1 MPGGVLDA
9 RAGQTVPVHGTW
21 LPSAVRKRFDP
32 AERYGLRVTLFAL
45 ALVLVA
51 VPFGLLTD
59 QVLRSGPLLDVDKG
73 VSEAIHGWVVRQPGW
88 FVWLVKRVSDLGKP
102 PVLTVFAGIGSLY
115 ALRHD
120 RIRLA
125 LFVVTTAIVGGLVDS
140 AVKILVNRPRPEF
153 ENAIAHAFG
162 KSFPSGHAM
171 SSTVVYGALVL
182 AFLPAVPRRRRRWVV
197 AAYVLLVLVI
207 CATRLALG
215 VHFLSDVVGGVVLG
229 VAWLAASVA
238 AFRIWRDERGKRPAP
253 VLAGVEPEAAA
264 DLKAP
269 AAS

>member
-1 MPGGVLDA
+1 M
-9 RAGQTVPVHGTW
+9 HGTW
-21 LPSAVRKRFDP
+21 LPPNVRKRFDP
-32 AERYGLRVTLFAL
+32 AERYGLRVTLFAI

-59 QVLRSGPLLDVDKG
+59 QVVRSGPLLEVDKG
-73 VSEAIHGWVVRQPGW
+73 VAEAIHEWVLRRSEG
-88 FVWLVKRVSDLGKP
+88 FVWVVKRVSDLGKP
-102 PVLTVFAGIGSLY
+102 PVLTVFAGIGALY
-115 ALRHD
+115 VLRHN

-125 LFVVTTAIVGGLVDS
+125 LFIVTTSIVGGLVDT
-140 AVKILVNRPRPEF
+140 AVKVLVNRPRPEF
-153 ENAIAHAFG
+153 ETQVAHALG

-171 SSTVVYGALVL
+171 SSTVVYGALLL
-182 AFLPAVPRRRRRWVV
+182 AFLPVIPRRRRRWVI
-197 AAYVLLVLVI
+197 AAYVLLVLTI
-207 CATRLALG
+207 AATRLALG
-215 VHFLSDVVGGVVLG
+215 VHFLSDVVGGIVLG

-269 AAS
+269 ASS

>member
-1 MPGGVLDA
+1 M
-9 RAGQTVPVHGTW
+9 HGTW
-21 LPSAVRKRFDP
+21 LPPAVQRRFDP
-32 AERYGLRVTLFAL
+32 AHRYGLRLTLFAF

-51 VPFGLLTD
+51 VPFGFLTD
-59 QVLRSGPLLDVDKG
+59 QVVRNGPLLDVDKG
-73 VSEAIHGWVVRQPGW
+73 VAEAVHGWVVRQPDW
-88 FVWLVKRVSDLGKP
+88 FIWLVRRVSDLGKP

-115 ALRHD
+115 VLRHN

-125 LFVVTTAIVGGLVDS
+125 LFIVTTAILGGLVDT
-140 AVKILVNRPRPEF
+140 AVKVLVNRPRPEF
-153 ENAIAHAFG
+153 EVTIAHALG

-171 SSTVVYGALVL
+171 SSTVVYGALLL
-182 AFLPAVPRRRRRWVV
+182 AFLPVVPRRRRRYVLG
-197 AAYVLLVLVI
+197 AYVLLVAAI
-207 CATRLALG
+207 CGTRLALG

-229 VAWLAASVA
+229 LAWLAASVA

-253 VLAGVEPEAAA
+253 VLSGVEPEAAA

>member
-1 MPGGVLDA
+1 M
-9 RAGQTVPVHGTW
+9 HGTW
-21 LPSAVRKRFDP
+21 LPTYVRKRFDP

-59 QVLRSGPLLDVDKG
+59 QVVRNGPLLEVDKG
-73 VSEAIHGWVVRQPGW
+73 VAEAIHGWVVRQPDW
-88 FVWLVKRVSDLGKP
+88 FVWVVKRISDIGKP
-102 PVLTVFAGIGSLY
+102 PVLTVFAGIGALY
-115 ALRHD
+115 VLRHD

-125 LFVVTTAIVGGLVDS
+125 LFIVTTSIVGGLVDT

-153 ENAIAHAFG
+153 EDKIAHALG

-171 SSTVVYGALVL
+171 SSTVVYGALLL
-182 AFLPAVPRRRRRWVV
+182 AFLPVVPRRRRRWVIG
-197 AAYVLLVLVI
+197 AYVLLVLSI
-207 CATRLALG
+207 AATRLALG
-215 VHFLSDVVGGVVLG
+215 VHFLSDVVGGIVLG

-238 AFRIWRDERGKRPAP
+238 AFRVWRDERGRRPAP

-269 AAS
+269 ASS